1 MQIKHSKYKNTGIL
15 FELLVRQIT
24 SDILDGKESPAKDI
38 LKKYFVKT
46 ELGREYKLYETL
58 LKKTSLTEAKANIVI
73 STLTESSK
81 TLNRGVIKRQKYNL
95 ISEIQKH
102 YDLNKFFNHKLPNY
116 KVFAAF
122 YTLLEITNVS
132 NNINPEQTINN
143 KVTILEHLT
152 AAQIVPNKVQDDV
165 MEEFEK
171 ADKDVR
177 LLAYRSLLENFNT
190 KYDDL
195 NSNQKIILKEFITS
209 IDNTTR
215 LREFYT
221 DKINEIKSELTSLNK
236 NVKNQVTQ
244 IKINEII
251 SLITPPSKNSRIT
264 DNDLVDLLQYYDSRI
279 TDNDLVDLL
288 QYYDLINELE
298 TVNG

>member
-24 SDILDGKESPAKDI
+24 TDTLDGKDSPAKDI
-38 LKKYFVKT
+38 LKKYFVKS

-58 LKKTSLTEAKANIVI
+58 LKKTSLTEGKANVVV
-73 STLTESSK
+73 STLVDSSK
-81 TLNRGVIKRQKYNL
+81 TLNRGAIKRQKYNL

-102 YDLNKFFNHKLPNY
+102 YNINEFFNHKLPNY
-116 KVFAAF
+116 KMYAAF
-122 YTLLEITNVS
+122 YTLLEITNTPEAVD
-132 NNINPEQTINN
+132 PEQAINN

-152 AAQIVPNKVQDDV
+152 AAKITEGKVRDEV
-165 MEEFEK
+165 MSEFEK

-177 LLAYRSLLENFNT
+177 LLAYKMVLENFNE
-190 KYDDL
+190 KYDTL
-195 NSNQKIILKEFITS
+195 HPKQKSILKEYITS
-209 IDNTTR
+209 IDNTPR

-221 DKINEIKSELTSLNK
+221 NKVTEIKSELATLNK
-236 NVKNQVTQ
+236 KTKNQATK

-251 SLITPPSKNSRIT
+251 TVITPPAKNA
-264 DNDLVDLLQYYDSRI
+264 RI

>member
-1 MQIKHSKYKNTGIL
+1 MQVKHSKYKNTGIL

-24 SDILDGKESPAKDI
+24 TDTLDGKDSPAKDI
-38 LKKYFVKT
+38 LKKYFVKS

-58 LKKTSLTEAKANIVI
+58 LKKTSLTEGKANVVV
-73 STLTESSK
+73 STLIESSK
-81 TLNRGVIKRQKYNL
+81 TLNRGAIKRQKYNL

-102 YDLNKFFNHKLPNY
+102 YDLNEFFNHKLPNY

-122 YTLLEITNVS
+122 YTLVEIANVTH
-132 NNINPEQTINN
+132 NTDPEQSINN

-152 AAQIVPNKVQDDV
+152 AAQVKVGKVRDEV
-165 MEEFEK
+165 MEELQN

-177 LLAYRSLLENFNT
+177 LLAYKMVLENFNT

-195 NSNQKIILKEFITS
+195 HPRQKEILKEFITS
-209 IDNTTR
+209 VDNTSR
-215 LREFYT
+215 LKDFYT
-221 DKINEIKSELTSLNK
+221 TKVAEIKEELTQLNSKTK
-236 NVKNQVTQ
+236 NETTK

-251 SLITPPSKNSRIT
+251 NIIQVPAKNAK
-264 DNDLVDLLQYYDSRI
+264 I

>member
-1 MQIKHSKYKNTGIL
+1 MQVKHSKYKNTGIL

-24 SDILDGKESPAKDI
+24 TDTLDGKDSPAKDI

-58 LKKTSLTEAKANIVI
+58 LKKTSLTETKANVVVT
-73 STLTESSK
+73 TLTDSSK

-102 YDLNKFFNHKLPNY
+102 YDLNEFFNHKLPNY

-122 YTLLEITNVS
+122 YTLLEITNTPQAV
-132 NNINPEQTINN
+132 NPEQTINN

-152 AAQIVPNKVQDDV
+152 AAQIKETKVRDEV
-165 MEEFEK
+165 MNEFSK
-171 ADKDVR
+171 SDKDVR
-177 LLAYRSLLENFNT
+177 FIAYKMLLESFNS

-195 NSNQKIILKEFITS
+195 HPNQKLILKEFITS
-209 IDNTTR
+209 VDNTPR

-221 DKINEIKSELTSLNK
+221 NKVIEIKEELTSLNTKTK
-236 NVKNQVTQ
+236 NEVTK

-251 SLITPPSKNSRIT
+251 SIIAPPAKNAK
-264 DNDLVDLLQYYDSRI
+264 V

>member
-1 MQIKHSKYKNTGIL
+1 MQVKHSKYKNSGIL

-24 SDILDGKESPAKDI
+24 SDTLDGKESPAKDI

-58 LKKTSLTEAKANIVI
+58 LKKTSLTEAKANIVTN
-73 STLTESSK
+73 TLIESSK
-81 TLNRGVIKRQKYNL
+81 ALNRGTVKRQKYNL

-102 YDLNKFFNHKLPNY
+102 YDLNEFFNHKLPNY
-116 KVFAAF
+116 KVYAAF
-122 YTLLEITNVS
+122 YTLLEI
-132 NNINPEQTINN
+132 INSQSPIDPEQTINN

-152 AAQIVPNKVQDDV
+152 AANIASNKVRDEV

-177 LLAYRSLLENFNT
+177 LIAYRSLLENFNT

-195 NSNQKIILKEFITS
+195 HPNQKVILKEFITS

-215 LREFYT
+215 LREFYS
-221 DKINEIKSELTSLNK
+221 DKINEIKSELVSLNEK
-236 NVKNQVTQ
+236 TKNQVTQ

-251 SLITPPSKNSRIT
+251 SLINPPAKN
-264 DNDLVDLLQYYDSRI
+264 SRI

-298 TVNG
+298 TVNE

>member
-24 SDILDGKESPAKDI
+24 TDTLDGKDSPAKDI
-38 LKKYFVKT
+38 LKKYFVKS

-58 LKKTSLTEAKANIVI
+58 LKKTSLTEGKANIVVD
-73 STLTESSK
+73 TLIESSK
-81 TLNRGVIKRQKYNL
+81 TLNRGAIKRQKYNL

-102 YDLNKFFNHKLPNY
+102 YNLNEFFNHKLPNY
-116 KVFAAF
+116 KIFAAF
-122 YTLLEITNVS
+122 YTLTEVA
-132 NNINPEQTINN
+132 NIQQPGNPEQTINN

-152 AAQIVPNKVQDDV
+152 AAKIKEDKVRDDV
-165 MEEFEK
+165 MNEFEN

-177 LLAYRSLLENFNT
+177 LLAYRLVLENFNT
-190 KYDDL
+190 KYDTL
-195 NSNQKIILKEFITS
+195 HPKQKLILKEYITS
-209 IDNTTR
+209 IDNTPR

-221 DKINEIKSELTSLNK
+221 SKVNEIKNELNVLNK
-236 NVKNQVTQ
+236 RTKNKATQ

-251 SLITPPSKNSRIT
+251 NIIDTPAKNA
-264 DNDLVDLLQYYDSRI
+264 RI

-298 TVNG
+298 TING

>member
-1 MQIKHSKYKNTGIL
+1 MQVKHSKYKNTGIL

-24 SDILDGKESPAKDI
+24 TDTLDGKDSPAKDI

-58 LKKTSLTEAKANIVI
+58 LKRTLLTEAKANIVI

-95 ISEIQKH
+95 INEIQKH
-102 YDLNKFFNHKLPNY
+102 YDLNEFFNHKLPNY
-116 KVFAAF
+116 KVYAAF
-122 YTLLEITNVS
+122 YTLLEI
-132 NNINPEQTINN
+132 NNSLVNNPDQVITN

-152 AAQIVPNKVQDDV
+152 AAQIAESKVKDDV

-177 LLAYRSLLENFNT
+177 FLAYKMVLENFNT
-190 KYDDL
+190 KYDEL
-195 NSNQKIILKEFITS
+195 HPKQKTILKEYITS
-209 IDNTTR
+209 VDNTSR
-215 LREFYT
+215 LKEFYT
-221 DKINEIKSELTSLNK
+221 NKVNEIKEELTSLNK
-236 NVKNQVTQ
+236 KTKNQVTK

-251 SLITPPSKNSRIT
+251 SLVTPPAKNAK
-264 DNDLVDLLQYYDSRI
+264 I

>member
-1 MQIKHSKYKNTGIL
+1 MQVKHSKYKNTGIL

-24 SDILDGKESPAKDI
+24 TDTLDGKDSPAKDI

-58 LKKTSLTEAKANIVI
+58 LKKTSLTETKANIVV
-73 STLTESSK
+73 STLTDSSL

-95 ISEIQKH
+95 INEIQKN
-102 YDLNKFFNHKLPNY
+102 YDLNEFFNHKLPNY

-122 YTLLEITNVS
+122 YTLLEII
-132 NNINPEQTINN
+132 NNPQAVNPSQTINN

-152 AAQIVPNKVQDDV
+152 AAQIKESKVRDEV
-165 MEEFEK
+165 MDEFSK

-177 LLAYRSLLENFNT
+177 FIAYKMLLESFNT

-195 NSNQKIILKEFITS
+195 HQNQKLILKEFITS
-209 IDNTTR
+209 VDNTPR
-215 LREFYT
+215 LKEFYT
-221 DKINEIKSELTSLNK
+221 NKVIEIKKELTSLNIKTK
-236 NVKNQVTQ
+236 NEVTK

-251 SLITPPSKNSRIT
+251 SMITPPAKNAK
-264 DNDLVDLLQYYDSRI
+264 V